1 MKINPG
7 KGMKSK
13 KPPYHY
19 TNKQTNGQQAIT
31 LKPFIMDAIF
41 IFGIICFAVVLI
53 PCIGLFF
60 DETFNEPKTWE
71 QIRAER
77 KNK

>member
-1 MKINPG
+1 
-7 KGMKSK
+7 
-13 KPPYHY
+13 
-19 TNKQTNGQQAIT
+19 
-31 LKPFIMDAIF
+31 MDAIF

-71 QIRAER
+71 QIRSER
-77 KNK
+77 RNK

>member
-1 MKINPG
+1 MNA
-7 KGMKSK
+7 M
-13 KPPYHY
+13 
-19 TNKQTNGQQAIT
+19 
-31 LKPFIMDAIF
+31 F
-41 IFGIICFAVVLI
+41 IFGIICFATVLI
-53 PCIGLFF
+53 PCFGLFF